1 MVEHHFPTPSNLE
14 KVKED
19 AFAAFWKWLTSTC
32 NAFECLG
39 DADRKADFIF
49 AEPVIPPPPPVG
61 SGTLI
66 PPLLSKARGVVLD
79 IGPGSGSHVTG
90 FSNNPT
96 IAGIF
101 GAEPSVGLHADL
113 QERIDDAKLT
123 GKYHILNSRAEKLPL
138 LQALRK
144 QDIQIDSDEQL
155 FDTIVTIR
163 VMCSVPDL
171 GQSTRELY
179 QLLKPGGQILV
190 VEHVKN
196 EWTTTGSILARS
208 MQIIYHLLG
217 WKFFLGGCHMNRDTA
232 AAWKQAGAWAKVDL
246 KRDFEWAPLTYV
258 SGTLTKPL

>member
-101 GAEPSVGLHADL
+101 GAGNN
-113 QERIDDAKLT
+113 
-123 GKYHILNSRAEKLPL
+123 LN
-138 LQALRK
+138 
-144 QDIQIDSDEQL
+144 
-155 FDTIVTIR
+155 
-163 VMCSVPDL
+163 
-171 GQSTRELY
+171 
-179 QLLKPGGQILV
+179 
-190 VEHVKN
+190 
-196 EWTTTGSILARS
+196 GSATFHFKIA
-208 MQIIYHLLG
+208 
-217 WKFFLGGCHMNRDTA
+217 T
-232 AAWKQAGAWAKVDL
+232 
-246 KRDFEWAPLTYV
+246 
-258 SGTLTKPL
+258 